1 MTCTQEPQKT
11 FLSLTPYYFPMN
23 SFDAHISLYLMIVLT
38 SIDRPLCLLLA
49 CFWYIGLIQSLN
61 QKANAMTNRQTI
73 CLLIGFVL
81 GLIALNY
88 YSIDQFEFVIMHLIR
103 IVIIV
108 LYAILLAIFVDV
120 FFLLVFIVLFWTAD
134 GIKWTLD
141 RLQIGKDQKAHHI
154 HQLLCQSVV
163 NVSEFLEKHL
173 IICLTVTSD

>member
-1 MTCTQEPQKT
+1 MHSRTSKNV
-11 FLSLTPYYFPMN
+11 LHLTPYYFPMN

-141 RLQIGKDQKAHHI
+141 RLQIGKDHHI
-154 HQLLCQSVV
+154 HELLCQSVV

>member
-1 MTCTQEPQKT
+1 
-11 FLSLTPYYFPMN
+11 MN
-23 SFDAHISLYLMIVLT
+23 SFDAHISLYLMILLA

-49 CFWYIGLIQSLN
+49 CFWYIGLIQFLN
-61 QKANAMTNRQTI
+61 QKVNAMTNLQTI
-73 CLLIGFVL
+73 CLVIGFVL
-81 GLIALNY
+81 GLVALNHH
-88 YSIDQFEFVIMHLIR
+88 SIDQFEFVIMHLIR
-103 IVIIV
+103 LVIIV
-108 LYAILLAIFVDV
+108 LYAVILAIIVDV

-141 RLQIGKDQKAHHI
+141 RLQIGKDHQAHRI

>member
-1 MTCTQEPQKT
+1 
-11 FLSLTPYYFPMN
+11 MN
-23 SFDAHISLYLMIVLT
+23 SFDSHISIYLMIVLA
-38 SIDRPLCLLLA
+38 SIDLPLCLILV

-61 QKANAMTNRQTI
+61 QKANAMTNLQTI

-81 GLIALNY
+81 GLVALNH

-108 LYAILLAIFVDV
+108 LYAILLAIIVDV

-134 GIKWTLD
+134 GIKWILD
-141 RLQIGKDQKAHHI
+141 HFQIGKDHQAHRI
-154 HQLLCQSVV
+154 HELLCQSVV